1 MHIHISLL
9 MRGVQTFGLEF
20 GMNLERVASL
30 VGYKQAILPCWILNC
45 VWIHNMGL
53 NVSLQNSVF
62 EEVAPQAF

>member
-1 MHIHISLL
+1 MLIHTSLL
-9 MRGVQTFGLEF
+9 VRGVQTFGPEF
-20 GMNLERVASL
+20 GMSLERVASL
-30 VGYKQAILPCWILNC
+30 VGYKQAILPRWILNC